1 MKTLKANMI
10 ITGIRSKVDRS
21 LGLTLSTPELST
33 EERAE
38 FMNLQGISCMAT
50 FEPLEEKV
58 ETVEI
63 KGEVS
68 TKTQSQRLR
77 AVLFLLWK
85 RAGEKGTFEEYY
97 RNRTERIIEHLKGQL
112 DP

>member
-1 MKTLKANMI
+1 MKTLKVNTI

-21 LGLTLSTPELST
+21 LGLTLSTPKLST

-50 FEPLEEKV
+50 FQPLEEKV
-58 ETVEI
+58 ESLEI

-68 TKTQSQRLR
+68 TKTQSQRIR
-77 AVLFLLWK
+77 AVLFLLW
-85 RAGEKGTFEEYY
+85 RQAGEKEDFEDFY
-97 RNRTERIIEHLKGQL
+97 RNKTEQIIEHLKSKL

>member
-1 MKTLKANMI
+1 MKTIKVNAI
-10 ITGIRSKVDRS
+10 INGIRSKVDRS

-50 FEPLEEKV
+50 FEPLEERV
-58 ETVEI
+58 ESIEI

-77 AVLFLLWK
+77 AVLFLLW
-85 RAGEKGTFEEYY
+85 RQLGEKEDFDVFYK
-97 RNRTERIIEHLKGQL
+97 RKTEQIIEHLKTKIE
-112 DP
+112 